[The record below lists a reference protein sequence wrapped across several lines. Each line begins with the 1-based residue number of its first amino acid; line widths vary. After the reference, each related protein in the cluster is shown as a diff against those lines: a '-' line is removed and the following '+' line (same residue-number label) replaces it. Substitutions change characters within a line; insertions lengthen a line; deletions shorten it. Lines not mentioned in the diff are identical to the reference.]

1 MDTLANP
8 FSLEGKSILVTGATS
23 GIGRAV
29 ASACAQMGARVHVTG
44 RNVSRL
50 EETASVLGC
59 RAGCAIPAD
68 LDNPQNVECLA
79 EQLPALNGIVH
90 CAGIAGRTPCK
101 NITIPELDSAFKTN
115 LYAPVLLQA
124 ALLRQKKVCKGASI
138 VLLAS
143 RAAASPSVGN
153 AVYSATKGALIS
165 YAKCLALELAPRRV
179 RVNCICPGMVWTPMI
194 TGGEIDTAHLEEAQS
209 LYPLK
214 RYGKPEDIAYLAVYL
229 LSEASA
235 WMTGSCIDISGGGEG
250 VLT

>member
-1 MDTLANP
+1 MNAFVNP

-29 ASACAQMGARVHVTG
+29 AIACAQMGARVHVTG

-50 EETASVLGC
+50 EKTAFELGSH
-59 RAGCAIPAD
+59 AGCAIPTD
-68 LDNPQNVECLA
+68 LANPQNVECLA

-101 NITIPELDSAFKTN
+101 NVTVPALDSAFKTN

-124 ALLRQKKVCKGASI
+124 ALLRKKKVCKAASI

-214 RYGKPEDIAYLAVYL
+214 RYGKPEDIAHLAVYL

>member
-1 MDTLANP
+1 MDTLLNP

-23 GIGRAV
+23 GIGRAIAV
-29 ASACAQMGARVHVTG
+29 ACAQMGALVHVTG
-44 RNVSRL
+44 RDVPRL
-50 EETASVLGC
+50 EATVSELGGC
-59 RAGCAIPAD
+59 AGCTIPSD
-68 LDNPQNVECLA
+68 LVDPQNVDSLA
-79 EQLPALNGIVH
+79 GQLPALDGIVH
-90 CAGIAGRTPCK
+90 CAGIAGRIPCK
-101 NITIPELDSAFKTN
+101 NITVAELDFAFKTN

-124 ALLRQKKVCKGASI
+124 ALLRQKKVCKAASI
-138 VLLAS
+138 VLLSS
-143 RAAASPSVGN
+143 RAAVSPSAGN

-165 YAKCLALELAPRRV
+165 YAKCLALELAPRQV

-194 TGGEIDTAHLEEAQS
+194 TSGEIDTAHLEEAQS
-209 LYPLK
+209 QYPLK